1 MRIALAMVSGSRT
14 GSPRTIG
21 AEPEAW
27 KPNMR
32 GIRVALPAAM
42 SSR

>member
-1 MRIALAMVSGSRT
+1 MRMALAIVSGFLTTEPVTS
-14 GSPRTIG
+14 G
-21 AEPEAW
+21 ALPAAW

-32 GIRVALPAAM
+32 GSFVVTPRSS

>member
-1 MRIALAMVSGSRT
+1 MRIALAMVSGSL
-14 GSPRTIG
+14 TIAPSTMG
-21 AEPEAW
+21 ALPAAW

-32 GIRVALPAAM
+32 GSLVALPASR